1 MTQRLLFYI
10 EIWAAW
16 VLFLMKIIKITDF
29 GFSKVKSGNLTVF
42 GATNNVNGPQNWKAL
57 ETYDESNLYTEKPD
71 I

>member
-1 MTQRLLFYI
+1 
-10 EIWAAW
+10 
-16 VLFLMKIIKITDF
+16 MKIIKITDF